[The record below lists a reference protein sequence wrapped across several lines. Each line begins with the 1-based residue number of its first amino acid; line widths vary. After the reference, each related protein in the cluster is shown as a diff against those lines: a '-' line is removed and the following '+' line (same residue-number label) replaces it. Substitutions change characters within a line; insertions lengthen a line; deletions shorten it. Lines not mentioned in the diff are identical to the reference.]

1 MHSTSHGIPLERTR
15 RWRCLAFAA
24 SAAMATFALILY
36 FTRPSPTWSASRS
49 QPIPAD
55 FLYLMYPATD
65 STPLFKAPEGRETG
79 ILSRAVMNMHAE
91 LEQEWIEVNAP
102 AGQLHV
108 RRSDLR
114 FTPPMGDPAPWL
126 AAYNAANTNSD
137 LSSVSVA
144 YSDTSHNGS
153 TETHAALRVRVG
165 DNHRS
170 KFVYRIIGDAA
181 TPLEM
186 VRTNGIEAGFT
197 FLARLGT
204 AAIASAFVLGILLVF
219 GRKLV
224 DVLGGRSADE
234 PQAP

>member
-1 MHSTSHGIPLERTR
+1 MI
-15 RWRCLAFAA
+15 AA
-24 SAAMATFALILY
+24 CAAMTTFALILY
-36 FTRPSPTWSASRS
+36 ATRASPTWSASRG

-65 STPLFKAPEGRETG
+65 STPLFDAPEGRETG
-79 ILSRAVMNMHAE
+79 ILSRAVMNTHTE
-91 LEQEWIEVNAP
+91 LGQEWIEVNTP

-114 FTPPMGDPAPWL
+114 FTPRMGDPGPWL
-126 AAYNAANTNSD
+126 AAYHAANTNSD
-137 LSSVSVA
+137 LSSVSVT

-153 TETHAALRVRVG
+153 TETLAALRVRVG

-186 VRTNGIEAGFT
+186 VRTNGVAAGLT
-197 FLARLGT
+197 FLARSGT
-204 AAIASAFVLGILLVF
+204 AAIGSAFVLGILLALF
-219 GRKLV
+219 RTRRTGRH
-224 DVLGGRSADE
+224 RIH
-234 PQAP
+234 APE